1 MKLAIIATVVLLQSI
16 TAYAKEPSLS
26 EVLEWKYGPIA
37 DTKQVDESD
46 WTSANP
52 KMYIS
57 TWRHKTLPKPSITQM
72 ALDTEE
78 YKDYLVEKES
88 SDTTRKAELKLR
100 LKLSEADI
108 ATIKEILS

>member
-1 MKLAIIATVVLLQSI
+1 MKLVIIATVVLLQSI

-26 EVLEWKYGPIA
+26 EVLEWKYGPVA
-37 DTKQVDESD
+37 DTKQIDESD
-46 WTSANP
+46 WTSPNP
-52 KMYIS
+52 KMQIS
-57 TWRHKTLPKPSITQM
+57 TWRHKTLPKPTEAQI

-88 SDTTRKAELKLR
+88 SDSTRKSELKSR
-100 LKLSEADI
+100 LKLSDSDI